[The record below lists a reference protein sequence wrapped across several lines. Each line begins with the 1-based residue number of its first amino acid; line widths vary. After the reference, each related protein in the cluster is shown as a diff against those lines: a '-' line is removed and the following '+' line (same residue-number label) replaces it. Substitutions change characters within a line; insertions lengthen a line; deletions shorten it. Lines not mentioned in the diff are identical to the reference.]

1 MFNERKFFLHHILTF
16 PRTVSIFTWNSIKL
30 LRVKSM
36 LVLSANKTGIAFW
49 FMTAGK
55 SFMYKTSS
63 AGASTAPCG
72 TASLII
78 AQFEAAVL

>member
-1 MFNERKFFLHHILTF
+1 
-16 PRTVSIFTWNSIKL
+16 
-30 LRVKSM
+30 M